1 MENIQD
7 INKAISELS
16 QRDIS
21 DMDLVYKDSFLNK
34 LNHEQRVAATRKEGN
49 YLVIAGPGSGKTHT
63 LAYRVVYL
71 VKQGVDPLSLV
82 VITFTRKAG
91 RELKD
96 RINYLLPNTSLG
108 FVGTFHAFSHHISTK
123 LGNSSPISGFRLLDA
138 EDDIQVHKLV
148 MADFK
153 NFQKKITA
161 SKLQKI
167 ISYCDNTMLTVEE
180 YIHQFDLHK
189 LKPDIENI
197 EAYKE
202 KYQQYKAQHLLAS
215 YDDMIH
221 LVSRYLEKN
230 GGEKI
235 TAAFDYLMVDEYQDT
250 NKMQLDFI
258 KRLKIKNTMAIGD
271 DFQGIYAFR
280 GADHR
285 IILNFIN
292 DFKDAQMIKLKD
304 NYRSTSDVVDYVNK
318 TVERSTLGYH
328 KQFRVVKK
336 DKGLA
341 EVVAGKSLE
350 EHKLFILNK
359 IKESPKKTHALIYR
373 YNKNRTAYEKAFIEE
388 GIEYS
393 VYGGIRLLER
403 KHIKDVMAFLM
414 VYLNNLDIVS
424 FNRILTLLPGIGP
437 KTARKLIDNRL
448 QDLKSIPLSKRHDL
462 EKIKE
467 LLECR
472 DEKEVLFQK
481 ICNFYFDIYEHVEST
496 VYSKDEIRDDFKLIR
511 ELMSS
516 YSSLDNFVINLILD
530 PVIDMHKGKKPR
542 VVLSTIHSAK
552 GLEFDFVYYFHTH
565 DWYKNFDIERLEEDR
580 RLFYVGISRAK
591 ERLYVFDH
599 TGYSRT
605 FDEILM
611 DFDNISSIQ
620 APEEVYELKTENTY
634 DESYFEWIDGE
645 KYDITLP
652 SIAHQNCLTALSS
665 EFYMALKGQV
675 EKSFLGP
682 LKVRLQRKDKAEFC
696 YVQPD
701 LFVLDNLELS
711 DEVYISAPKL
721 VVEVLTNETR
731 SKDMVKKMDLYMNS
745 GVQEYWIIDTDTRM
759 VMVYNFESYLMKGTR
774 VFMAGETIVS
784 SIYDS
789 LTIDINDIID

>member
-7 INKAISELS
+7 INKAIAELS
-16 QRDIS
+16 KRDIS
-21 DMDLVYKDSFLNK
+21 DMDLVYKDSFLNN

-71 VKQGVDPLSLV
+71 VKQGIDPLSLV

-91 RELKD
+91 KELKD

-108 FVGTFHAFSHHISTK
+108 FVGTFHAFSHHISSK
-123 LGNSSPISGFRLLDA
+123 LGNSSPISGFRLLDS

-153 NFQKKITA
+153 NFNKKIAA
-161 SKLQKI
+161 SRLQKI
-167 ISYCDNTMLTVEE
+167 LSYCDNTMLTVEE
-180 YIHQFDLHK
+180 YIHQFDLHN

-202 KYQQYKAQHLLAS
+202 KYQSYKARHLLAS
-215 YDDMIH
+215 YDDMIR

-230 GGEKI
+230 GSKKV
-235 TAAFDYLMVDEYQDT
+235 TASFDYLMVDEYQDT

-258 KRLKIKNTMAIGD
+258 KRLNIDNVMAIGD

-304 NYRSTSDVVDYVNK
+304 NYRSSGEVVDYVNK

-350 EHKLFILNK
+350 EHKLFILNQ
-359 IKESPKKTHALIYR
+359 IKENPKKTHALIYR

-414 VYLNNLDIVS
+414 VYLNNLDVVS

-437 KTARKLIDNRL
+437 KTARKLIDTRL
-448 QDLKSIPLSKRHDL
+448 KDLKSVPLSKRHEL

-467 LLECR
+467 ILECR
-472 DEKEVLFQK
+472 EEKEILFQR

-496 VYSKDEIRDDFKLIR
+496 VYSQDEIRDDFKLIR
-511 ELMSS
+511 ELMST

-552 GLEFDFVYYFHTH
+552 GLEFDNVYYFHTH

-591 ERLYVFDH
+591 DKLYVFDH

-605 FDEILM
+605 FDEILR

-620 APEEVYELKTENTY
+620 APEEVYESKTEDSY
-634 DESYFEWIDGE
+634 DPSYFEWIDGQ
-645 KYDITLP
+645 KYDMTLP
-652 SIAHQNCLTALSS
+652 TIGHQNCLTALSS
-665 EFYMALKGQV
+665 EFYMALKGMTD
-675 EKSFLGP
+675 KSFLGP
-682 LKVRLQRKDKAEFC
+682 LKVRLQRKDKDEFSF
-696 YVQPD
+696 VQPD
-701 LFVLDNLELS
+701 LFVLEDMTLS
-711 DEVYISAPKL
+711 DEVYIHPPKL
-721 VVEVLTNETR
+721 VVEVITSDTR
-731 SKDMVKKMDLYMNS
+731 SKDMVKKMDLYMNT
-745 GVQEYWIIDTDTRM
+745 GIREYWIIDADTRM
-759 VMVYNFESYLMKGTR
+759 VMVYAFENYLMKGTQI
-774 VFMAGETIVS
+774 FMAGEVIKS
-784 SIYDS
+784 GLYKS
-789 LTIDINDIID
+789 LEIHVNDIIN